1 MPRPR
6 RRKWHV
12 RRADYGFFPLPRG
25 STNCVLCITR
35 KAAMRYCRMA
45 HSLGSSPVLERWV
58 YLTKRSPKRR
68 GAARYMVT
76 TYELL

>member
-1 MPRPR
+1 
-6 RRKWHV
+6 
-12 RRADYGFFPLPRG
+12 
-25 STNCVLCITR
+25 
-35 KAAMRYCRMA
+35 MRYCRMA

>member
-6 RRKWHV
+6 RPKWHV
-12 RRADYGFFPLPRG
+12 RRADHGFFPLPKA
-25 STNCVLCITR
+25 STNCVCCYTL

-58 YLTKRSPKRR
+58 YLSMRSPKRR
-68 GAARYMVT
+68 DAARYMVT
-76 TYELL
+76 TYLLP